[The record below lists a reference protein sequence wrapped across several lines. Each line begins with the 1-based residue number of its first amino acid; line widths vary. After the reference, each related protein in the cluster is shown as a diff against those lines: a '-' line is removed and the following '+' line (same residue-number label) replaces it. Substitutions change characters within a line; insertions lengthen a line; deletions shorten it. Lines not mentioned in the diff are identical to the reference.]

1 MLSYSS
7 PNLWNYGSYLN
18 LDSIIRAVAGGG
30 GGGGSDPLILSP
42 KFSTAADV
50 LAWWQSNPTGVARY
64 SSVNAGVIQLPIK
77 SDGTVLRLENQGSGT
92 LDIQYNGSSVLQISQ
107 EFVSLVYSGGGVEW
121 SHAR

>member
-30 GGGGSDPLILSP
+30 GGGSDPLILSP
-42 KFSTAADV
+42 KFSTTADV
-50 LAWWQSNPTGVARY
+50 LAWWQLNPTGVARF
-64 SSVNAGVIQLPIK
+64 SSVNAGVIQLPTK
-77 SDGTVLRLENQGSGT
+77 ADGTVLRLENQGTGT
-92 LDIQYNGSSVLQISQ
+92 LDIQYNGLSVLQISQ

>member
-18 LDSIIRAVAGGG
+18 LDSIIQAVASG

-42 KFSTAADV
+42 KFSATADI
-50 LAWWQSNPTGVARY
+50 LAWWQTHPTGVARY
-64 SSVNAGVIQLPIK
+64 SSVNAGIIQLPIK

-107 EFVSLVYSGGGVEW
+107 EFVSLVYSGGGIEW
-121 SHAR
+121 THAR